1 MDFEYV
7 VLVKRYAS
15 FVFSSATY
23 PTSIKIEGVQLHMLP
38 RYTRLRRCIDAKH
51 GSGGLHRRYNCMEIK
66 SSPYREAYL
75 CPRYG
80 GGRGGRGRREPPLW
94 VDEEWEG
101 GEKGARGIY
110 ASANITLNRSLLW
123 KFP

>member
-1 MDFEYV
+1 MHKHAAWI
-7 VLVKRYAS
+7 KRAT
-15 FVFSSATY
+15 SS
-23 PTSIKIEGVQLHMLP
+23 
-38 RYTRLRRCIDAKH
+38 
-51 GSGGLHRRYNCMEIK
+51 YNCMEIK
-66 SSPYREAYL
+66 SSSYREAYL
-75 CPRYG
+75 CPRK
-80 GGRGGRGRREPPLW
+80 RRKTPLW

>member
-1 MDFEYV
+1 
-7 VLVKRYAS
+7 
-15 FVFSSATY
+15 
-23 PTSIKIEGVQLHMLP
+23 
-38 RYTRLRRCIDAKH
+38 
-51 GSGGLHRRYNCMEIK
+51 MEIK

-75 CPRYG
+75 FAR
-80 GGRGGRGRREPPLW
+80 GRGRRKTPLW

>member
-1 MDFEYV
+1 M
-7 VLVKRYAS
+7 
-15 FVFSSATY
+15 
-23 PTSIKIEGVQLHMLP
+23 H
-38 RYTRLRRCIDAKH
+38 LRRFIDAKH

-66 SSPYREAYL
+66 SNPYREAYL
-75 CPRYG
+75 RLQG
-80 GGRGGRGRREPPLW
+80 EGSRNPPLW